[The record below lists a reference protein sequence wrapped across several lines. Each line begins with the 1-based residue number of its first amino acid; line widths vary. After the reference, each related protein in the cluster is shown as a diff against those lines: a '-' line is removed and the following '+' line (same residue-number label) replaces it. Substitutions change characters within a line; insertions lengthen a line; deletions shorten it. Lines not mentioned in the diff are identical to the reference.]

1 MSELLSHRQ
10 FFVKERVAM
19 VKLTDTYDI
28 FEPVS
33 QGQIGVAIEE
43 PPTWA
48 KFARLLV
55 NKRFLPTTVNIY
67 EDEAEGPVFSLVK
80 KPGFLRVKVM
90 VQDARGTQFGM
101 LQSKVMSLGGG
112 FHVMNPSGAIVA
124 QVKGDWKGWN
134 FRLLNDSGDELGVV
148 TKKWA
153 GIGKEFFSS
162 ADNYVISLNDDAGT
176 GSNPKLAAL
185 LLAAGLAIDIVFK
198 ER

>member
-1 MSELLSHRQ
+1 
-10 FFVKERVAM
+10 M

-28 FEPVS
+28 FEPLS
-33 QGQIGVAIEE
+33 QARIGIAMEE

-48 KFARLLV
+48 KFARLLI

-80 KPGFLRVKVM
+80 KPGFLSVKVM

-112 FHVMNPSGAIVA
+112 FHVKNPSGAIVA
-124 QVKGDWKGWN
+124 DVKGDWKGWN
-134 FRLLNDSGDELGVV
+134 FRLLNESGGELGVV

-162 ADNYVISLNDDAGT
+162 ADNYVISLNDDAG
-176 GSNPKLAAL
+176 SSPKLAAL